1 MLQQSITRTFWH
13 YSIPAI
19 AALLISGLYQIV
31 DGAFIGHAMGA
42 EGLSAINMA
51 WPLSGVLLAVGMMIG
66 MGSGARCSLAQ
77 GEEKIDKA
85 RRILMQVFWLLIAM
99 GISVGLCIVYFA
111 PMFMRLQ
118 DASGV
123 IENYGIDYL
132 TIIGISGPIV
142 LGSIAMPLLVRNLG
156 APRLATIAMLTGALL
171 NVLMDYVF
179 IIRLGWG
186 LKGAAI
192 GTIISESVAV
202 IICTGFVFSRYN
214 KLRPQRE
221 HIAFNLRLSVESL
234 TTGFSSMLMYLYLSV
249 VVMMHNLLFMKH
261 GGPIEVAAYG
271 IASYLIGF
279 YYLLAEGVCGGMQ
292 PLVSYYYGARQPD
305 KVRQVLKLGLM
316 TAVGGGIALAVA
328 ILILPSLFTSI
339 FISGDS
345 ALHVATIHGLR
356 LHLFVM
362 YLDGFIV
369 LAATFFQALG
379 HARYATF
386 ITLSNMLILFPFLGF
401 FPWIFGLD
409 GVWLAMPLSNI
420 CLSIVVVL
428 MLKRQLRRLG
438 IRLTPKKESLA
449 S

>member
-1 MLQQSITRTFWH
+1 MLHQSITRTFWH

-85 RRILMQVFWLLIAM
+85 RRILMQVFWLLIAL
-99 GISVGLCIVYFA
+99 GIGVGSCVAYMA
-111 PMFMRLQ
+111 PLFMRMQ
-118 DASGV
+118 DASGI

-132 TIIGISGPIV
+132 TIVGISGPIV

-156 APRLATIAMLTGALL
+156 APRLATFAMLVGALM
-171 NVLMDYVF
+171 NVLLDYIF

-186 LKGAAI
+186 LKGAAVA
-192 GTIISESVAV
+192 TITSESLAV
-202 IICTGFVFSRYN
+202 LICIGFIFSRYN
-214 KLRPQRE
+214 KLRPQRS
-221 HIAFNLRLSVESL
+221 HIAFNLRLSLASL

-249 VVMMHNLLFMKH
+249 VVMLHNLLFMKY
-261 GGPIEVAAYG
+261 GGPVEVAAYG

-292 PLVSYYYGARQPD
+292 PLVSYYHGARQPE
-305 KVRQVLKLGLM
+305 KVRKVLSLGLM
-316 TAVGGGIALAVA
+316 TAVGGGIILALA
-328 ILILPSLFTSI
+328 IFILPSLFASI
-339 FISGDS
+339 FISGDNVLRS
-345 ALHVATIHGLR
+345 ATIHGLR

-362 YLDGFIV
+362 FLDGFIV

-386 ITLSNMLILFPFLGF
+386 ITLSNMLILFPFLAL
-401 FPWIFGLD
+401 FPWIFGLN

-420 CLSIVVVL
+420 CLSVVVIL

-438 IRLTPKKESLA
+438 ISLSAKQKPLA